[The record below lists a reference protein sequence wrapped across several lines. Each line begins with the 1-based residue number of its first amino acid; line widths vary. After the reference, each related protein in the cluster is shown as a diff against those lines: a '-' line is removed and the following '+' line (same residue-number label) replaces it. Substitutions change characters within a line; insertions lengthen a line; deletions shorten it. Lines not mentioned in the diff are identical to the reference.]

1 MRKDRRKKAICIVFF
16 AFTLCLSVGC
26 AQSKAADAT
35 LQEIV
40 QETLRET
47 AQTVPQKPLPTA
59 TAPAATFDPA
69 SIRMPEA
76 TGKKALEKNGAHMD
90 ASNAAQG
97 YVMVRCDTD
106 ATTHKVSV
114 STSEA
119 TYYYTLPKNGSFIT
133 CPLQMGDGR
142 YTVQVYEQ
150 LTGTQYSPLC
160 KWTLDVTL
168 DDEAIPY
175 LYPNQFVDY
184 TATDEAVRVSFQ
196 QSADAKTDRD
206 KAEQLFTYVARE
218 IDYDYDKAA
227 NVQEG
232 YLPSPDRTL
241 SEKKGICFDYAALL
255 ATMLRVQDIPARLQ
269 MGELSPD
276 NIYHAWNLVCI
287 DDLWYLM
294 DATLY
299 GQGYKD
305 ENYTAVKNY

>member
-1 MRKDRRKKAICIVFF
+1 MHRDRRRKTICFIFF

-26 AQSKAADAT
+26 AQSKAADAM

-40 QETLRET
+40 QETLRES
-47 AQTVPQKPLPTA
+47 AQTAPQKPLSTTA
-59 TAPAATFDPA
+59 APAVSFDPA
-69 SIRMPEA
+69 AIRMPKA
-76 TGKKALEKNGAHMD
+76 TGETAMEKNGAHMD
-90 ASNAAQG
+90 ASNTSQG
-97 YVMVRCDTD
+97 YVMVRCDAGD
-106 ATTHKVSV
+106 SIRKVGV
-114 STSEA
+114 STADA
-119 TYYYTLPKNGSFIT
+119 TYYYTLPKNGDFIT

-150 LTGTQYSPLC
+150 ITGTQYSPLC

-168 DDEAIPY
+168 DDDTIPY

-184 TATDEAVRVSFQ
+184 EATDQAVRVSFQ
-196 QSADAKTDRD
+196 QSAGAKTDRD
-206 KAEQLFTYVARE
+206 KADKLFTYVANE

-227 NVQEG
+227 TVQEG
-232 YLPSPDRTL
+232 YLPLPDRTL
-241 SEKKGICFDYAALL
+241 SEKKGICFDYSALL
-255 ATMLRVQDIPARLQ
+255 ATMLRVQNIPARLQ

-299 GQGYKD
+299 GEGYKD